1 MYGDQILRICLWI
14 LGLKGLRQPQNPYI
28 STKDIKNRSPEKDGK
43 GEAKSVWL
51 LITGGGGLPNDG
63 DRDTHHLRWRYD
75 YGLLSGWKTTLV
87 DRSPNYPFSV

>member
-28 STKDIKNRSPEKDGK
+28 STKGIKNRSPEKNGK

-51 LITGGGGLPNDG
+51 LITGKLAIQ
-63 DRDTHHLRWRYD
+63 
-75 YGLLSGWKTTLV
+75 LSLHV
-87 DRSPNYPFSV
+87 